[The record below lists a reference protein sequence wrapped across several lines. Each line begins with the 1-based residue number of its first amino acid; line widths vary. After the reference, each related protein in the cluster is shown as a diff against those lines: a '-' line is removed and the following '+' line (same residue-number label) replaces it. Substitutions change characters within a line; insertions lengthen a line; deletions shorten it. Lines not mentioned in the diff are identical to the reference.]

1 MCWNKYKCLNCP
13 WHTSSNHTSEYF
25 FAPHSP
31 LDSRLINIALISRDW
46 PNFSRSPSPC
56 RCKHKSICGS
66 LAQAGH
72 MPPGHVHS
80 KLSGSHRPLLSLHLH
95 PNCWDILC
103 ASIKFLGHGFIDRR
117 WPGLWHVM
125 LPYQLGCHITT
136 SWGQY
141 LSAGVL
147 SGNPKATRQ
156 PGKGFVQCEDE
167 LLQSHSPDV
176 SPYPSSFYF
185 FFLFSL
191 M

>member
-25 FAPHSP
+25 LAPHSL

-72 MPPGHVHS
+72 MPPGHHS
-80 KLSGSHRPLLSLHLH
+80 KLSGSHRPSSLHLT
-95 PNCWDILC
+95 PKLL
-103 ASIKFLGHGFIDRR
+103 SIKFLATIDDQ
-117 WPGLWHVM
+117 GYDM
-125 LPYQLGCHITT
+125 LPYQLGCHITA

-156 PGKGFVQCEDE
+156 PGKGFVQCEDK
-167 LLQSHSPDV
+167 LLRLIKNQITRCLSLSI
-176 SPYPSSFYF
+176 F
-185 FFLFSL
+185 FFFFSWI
-191 M
+191 